1 MVIDNK
7 SWKKDDN
14 GGECA
19 AASAGNNYDEHGVA
33 GDNGDGG
40 DGGDNG
46 DGGGGGDNGDG
57 GDNGGDDGGG
67 GDVGDG
73 DGDDGYPSPLPQLGL
88 RPTHSPPENVQVK
101 AISFFNVLK
110 AKPPLHKN

>member
-33 GDNGDGG
+33 GENGDGG

-46 DGGGGGDNGDG
+46 DGGNNGDNGDG
-57 GDNGGDDGGG
+57 G
-67 GDVGDG
+67 GDG
-73 DGDDGYPSPLPQLGL
+73 DGGDGYPSPLPQLGL
-88 RPTHSPPENVQVK
+88 RPTHSPPENDQVK
-101 AISFFNVLK
+101 ATSFFNVLK